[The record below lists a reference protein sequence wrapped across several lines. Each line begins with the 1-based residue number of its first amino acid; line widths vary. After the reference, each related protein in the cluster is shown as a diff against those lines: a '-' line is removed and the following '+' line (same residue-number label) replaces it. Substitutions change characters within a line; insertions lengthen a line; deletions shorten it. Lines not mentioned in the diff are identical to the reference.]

1 MSPDVEI
8 NADLGFASASQLQ
21 QEISQG
27 AITSEELVGALLER
41 IEQVDRTF
49 DGIHSVLAVNAQAL
63 ADAAAADAEGS
74 KGRLAGV
81 PILIKD
87 NIEAVGLPGT
97 AGSLALD
104 GRTVVHDA
112 ALVARLRANGAIIL
126 GSTNLSEWANI
137 RSSKSTSGWSAVG
150 GLTANPW
157 KYAHSAG
164 GSSSGSGAAIAA
176 GLAPFA
182 VGTETNG
189 SIICPASLNGLVG
202 IKPTVGVVP
211 TQGVVPI
218 SASQDSPGP
227 LARSVKDAAL
237 LLEVLGDLSGLVEAC
252 SDTRPLTIGVVPQ
265 WFTSHDATNALF
277 ENTVTLLAAAGIA
290 VKTVNVPEITEEIG
304 EDEGVILFNEL
315 VEDLSAYLAQRPGD
329 GVKSLADV
337 VAFNVANAEREL
349 HHFHQDYLELA
360 LASGGRNEVYHQ
372 ARTRAMHWAIEEV
385 LKPSLAQVD
394 VLIGPTYGPAWVSR
408 LGEGDDFSSAGW
420 ITTPSA
426 IAGWPIGA
434 VPMGLVDG
442 LPVGLGVVARAHDEL
457 GLVRAMA
464 RIEAALSLGTMRP
477 TFLR

>member
-1 MSPDVEI
+1 MSTDVEM
-8 NADLGFASASQLQ
+8 NADLGFSSASELQ
-21 QEISQG
+21 QRLSEG
-27 AITSEELVGALLER
+27 AIASQELVGALLDR
-41 IEQVDRTF
+41 IEHIDQGT
-49 DGIHSVLAVNAQAL
+49 DGIQSVLALNPDAL
-63 ADAAAADAEGS
+63 ADAAAADAQGGT
-74 KGRLAGV
+74 GRLAGM

-97 AGSLALD
+97 AGSLALA
-104 GRTVVHDA
+104 GRTVEHDS
-112 ALVARLRANGAIIL
+112 ALVGRLRANGAIIL
-126 GSTNLSEWANI
+126 GATNLSEWANI

-202 IKPTVGVVP
+202 IKPTVGVVS
-211 TQGVVPI
+211 THGVVPI
-218 SASQDSPGP
+218 SATQDSPGP

-237 LLEVLGDLSGLVEAC
+237 LLEVLADLGGLVEAC
-252 SDTRPLTIGVVPQ
+252 ADAQPLTIGVVPQ
-265 WFTSHDATNALF
+265 WFTSHDGTNALF
-277 ENTVTLLAAAGIA
+277 ENTVTLLAAAGIS
-290 VKTVNVPEITEEIG
+290 VETVNVPEFTEQIG

-315 VEDLSAYLAQRPGD
+315 VEDLSAYLTQRPGE

-337 VAFNVANAEREL
+337 VAFNVANADREL

-360 LASGGRNEVYHQ
+360 LASGGRNDAYHQ
-372 ARTRAMHWAIEEV
+372 ARTRAMHWAIDEV

-408 LGEGDDFSSAGW
+408 LGEGDDFSGAGW

-426 IAGWPIGA
+426 VAGWPIGA

-464 RIEAALSLGTMRP
+464 RIEAALDLGVMRP
-477 TFLR
+477 TFTR